1 MAVSSQTNVA
11 GQEEVSERR
20 DICVT
25 KRDNYGYVNG
35 NCHHGIDS
43 RNIEQLLNRD
53 RNPCSSFIT
62 SSCSSFCSDNN
73 VFAET
78 AASGKERPRC
88 QHTRL
93 FGLRFQYAMSLL
105 LCFIS
110 ALSSFNSSS
119 SSLFVSAQ
127 LRVREPESLF
137 DNYRNNKAFTD
148 ENANTLIGS
157 TATFGTPTYGKEVL
171 GRVYYVPDDSTHCN
185 IDYCEEIKKQ
195 VTSFHGHSAEHKA
208 RLEDLKHTS
217 DLSSLLKTILVVDR
231 GTCTFVKKVYI
242 AQKECGA
249 DAVIIVDKSV
259 TNHDR
264 VQIQH
269 IIMADDVAFGFGEDI
284 RVPSVLLST
293 EDGQLL
299 KTAILAADNTS
310 PVILE
315 MEWTTPVQFPVEVN
329 FFTDAAFT
337 PANQFLHDFAKYALL
352 LGGNMYFQPSYVLFD
367 LAEKRNKHGYCLTED
382 DLSEMNRSV
391 TDVLIGDT
399 DFCGLQPM
407 GSSSASMIGYN
418 TSSSSTG
425 DDILGREI
433 ALETLRQLC
442 LNVVSAVRD
451 VPVEHASYSEAYW
464 QYQSQFWSSDEQ
476 IGCQFSFPK
485 MAQPNGLADCSNN
498 IITQLLTSQQMAEL
512 KDCMNGR
519 LGYDILMESKRNRA
533 WSRLAIQINGARLSG
548 RMDPEVVVSAVCA
561 GSRHPS
567 SKAYR
572 AIGCEELLAEAEEIA
587 EPWIPL
593 MGIQWRSIIIV
604 VLFMFVVFAF
614 CLYIY
619 KKRLQESYAST
630 VRDEVMMEVRAQLQ
644 EYHNLDEGDEGSG
657 QYSRSPNRP
666 LV

>member
-1 MAVSSQTNVA
+1 MAVSSQTNMA

-25 KRDNYGYVNG
+25 KRDDYGHVDG

-43 RNIEQLLNRD
+43 RNIEKRLYCDSNS
-53 RNPCSSFIT
+53 C
-62 SSCSSFCSDNN
+62 SSCSSSCSDNN
-73 VFAET
+73 VFDDA
-78 AASGKERPRC
+78 AASRKERPRC
-88 QHTRL
+88 QHNRL

-105 LCFIS
+105 LLCSIS
-110 ALSSFNSSS
+110 ALSLFYSSS

-127 LRVREPESLF
+127 MRVREPQSLF
-137 DNYRNNKAFTD
+137 EQYRNNKAFTD

-157 TATFGTPTYGKEVL
+157 TATFGTPRYGKEVL
-171 GRVYYVPDDSTHCN
+171 GRVYYVEDDKTHCN

-195 VTSFHGHSAEHKA
+195 VASFHGHSADHKKK
-208 RLEDLKHTS
+208 LEDLKHTG
-217 DLSSLLKTILVVDR
+217 DLASLLKTILVVDR
-231 GTCTFVKKVYI
+231 GTCTFVKKVYV

-249 DAVIIVDKSV
+249 DAVIIVDKPA

-269 IIMADDVAFGFGEDI
+269 IIMADDVTFGYGKDI
-284 RVPSVLLST
+284 HVPSVLLSA

-299 KTAILAADNTS
+299 KSAILKADNAS

-315 MEWTTPVQFPVEVN
+315 MEWATPVQFPVEVN

-352 LGGNMYFQPSYVLFD
+352 LEGNMYFQPSYVLFD
-367 LAEKRNKHGYCLTED
+367 LAEKRNKHGYCLTDD
-382 DLSEMNRSV
+382 DLAEMKMNV
-391 TDVLIGDT
+391 KDVSIGDT
-399 DFCGLQPM
+399 EFCGLQPM
-407 GSSSASMIGYN
+407 GSSSSSMIGYN

-425 DDILGREI
+425 DDILGREV

-442 LNVVSAVRD
+442 LNLVSAVRD
-451 VPVEHASYSEAYW
+451 IPVEHASYSDAYW

-476 IGCQFSFPK
+476 MGCQFSFPK
-485 MAQPNGLADCSNN
+485 MAHPSALTDCSNN
-498 IITQLLTSQQMAEL
+498 IISQLLTAQKMGEL

-519 LGYDILMESKRNRA
+519 AGYDLLMESKRNRA

-561 GSRHPS
+561 GSRHPTS
-567 SKAYR
+567 REFR
-572 AIGCEELLAEAEEIA
+572 ANGCEEILAEAEEIA

-604 VLFMFVVFAF
+604 VVLFLFVH
-614 CLYIY
+614 I
-619 KKRLQESYAST
+619 
-630 VRDEVMMEVRAQLQ
+630 
-644 EYHNLDEGDEGSG
+644 
-657 QYSRSPNRP
+657 RSAYNKGIPAERQ
-666 LV
+666 